1 MDDVVLAPE
10 LKEELV
16 HFETFLQRI
25 GFKRIEGA
33 VWGLLVLADRPL
45 TSEEIEKE
53 LGLSQSAVSQALKK
67 LVHFGAVEIREN
79 RETRAKTHVAKED
92 SLSIVATVF
101 RKREEEAVLEFKQ
114 MAERALK
121 KTKHHATPLREKR
134 LESIIQTCD
143 MALAVMDFVMT
154 LVVRGLEQQYPAI
167 VKRLPKALELVSQTA
182 IPLAEATNKLAA
194 NMANKVKE
202 NFLKKLTGDFHA
214 Q

>member
-25 GFKRIEGA
+25 GFKRLEGA
-33 VWGLLVLADRPL
+33 VWGILVLADRPL

-53 LGLSQSAVSQALKK
+53 LALSQSAVSQALKK
-67 LVHFGAVEIREN
+67 LVHFGAVEVREN
-79 RETRAKTHVAKED
+79 RDTRAKTHVAKED

-101 RKREEEAVLEFKQ
+101 RKREQEAVLEFRQ

-121 KTKHHATPLREKR
+121 KTRNSDSPSREKR
-134 LESIIQTCD
+134 LQSMIQTCD

-154 LVVRGLEQQYPAI
+154 LVVRGLEQQYPSI

-182 IPLAEATNKLAA
+182 IPFAEGANQLANNIAS
-194 NMANKVKE
+194 KVKE
-202 NFLKKLTGDFHA
+202 NFLKKITGDFHA

>member
-1 MDDVVLAPE
+1 MDEVVLAPD
-10 LKEELV
+10 LKVELV

-45 TSEEIEKE
+45 TSEEMEKE
-53 LGLSQSAVSQALKK
+53 LGLSQSAVSLALKK

-101 RKREEEAVLEFKQ
+101 RKREQEAVLEFKQ

-121 KTKHHATPLREKR
+121 KTKASNNTVRERR
-134 LESIIQTCD
+134 LESMIQTCD

-182 IPLAEATNKLAA
+182 IPFAEATNKLAS
-194 NMANKVKE
+194 NMASKVKE
-202 NFLKKLTGDFHA
+202 NLLKKFTGDFHV